1 MSRNKRY
8 IKEKSGKNIKR
19 TLILIVLLAW
29 MVIPE
34 LILSIPNNN
43 IKANFFAYTMVYS
56 CLTVVLFLLG
66 FFFVFTSKKD
76 VKLRAI
82 TFGTISL
89 VGSILLSIMTL
100 NYYKDVPKIINS
112 NYSFYKGNLT
122 NVKNNNFRNSVSTI
136 LTINNQKFEIHGAL
150 SPEFTIIGKEYYVTF
165 LPNSKFVID
174 LKTNKVNPTNAI
186 LRQNLDKYNTI
197 HPLK

>member
-8 IKEKSGKNIKR
+8 IKEKPVKNIKR
-19 TLILIVLLAW
+19 TLILIVVLAW
-29 MVIPE
+29 MGIPA

-43 IKANFFAYTMVYS
+43 IKAKFFAYTMIYS
-56 CLTVVLFLLG
+56 CLVVVLFLFGIL
-66 FFFVFTSKKD
+66 FVFASKKD
-76 VKLRAI
+76 MKLRGI
-82 TFGTISL
+82 IFGTISL
-89 VGSILLSIMTL
+89 VGSILLIVPTL

-122 NVKNNNFRNSVSTI
+122 NVKNNNFRNSISTI

-150 SPEFTIIGKEYYVTF
+150 SPDFTIIGKEYYVTF